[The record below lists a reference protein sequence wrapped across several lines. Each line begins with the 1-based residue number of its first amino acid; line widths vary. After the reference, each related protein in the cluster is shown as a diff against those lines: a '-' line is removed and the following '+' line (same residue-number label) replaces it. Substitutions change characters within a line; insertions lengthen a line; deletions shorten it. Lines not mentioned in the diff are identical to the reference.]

1 MTKKEE
7 ECINGKGQTE
17 IEIGDDVGFLMK
29 TLPANLFLILMI
41 ELNNNLTYFSLVSL
55 EINSITNL
63 TYYTCYSYPLLWISG
78 QLYHWF
84 Y

>member
-1 MTKKEE
+1 MSEKVEE
-7 ECINGKGQTE
+7 SINGKGLTE

-41 ELNNNLTYFSLVSL
+41 ELNNNLTYFSLISL
-55 EINSITNL
+55 KINSITNL